1 MDQFLN
7 SIWSENNFP
16 AKAKLLQLAKEQR
29 PDVKAKDV
37 DTFLESQLSYQLLK
51 ETKNLKS
58 NLGHIVA
65 FHINEIWQIDLYD
78 LSRYETTNKK
88 FKYMF
93 AVMDVFSRFAYIIP
107 IKNKDIETTS
117 KALEEVLSYNKTAP
131 NLIMSD
137 NDSSFL
143 GGEFQKVLVK
153 HDIHHDPNAVGDH
166 NSLGIIDNFA
176 KRIKRIL
183 TAQFLQTKKTNW
195 IDIIQKIVR
204 MYNNA
209 PHSSLGGLTPAE
221 VMSGDDKDVN
231 AFIVMVNSFKSQ
243 FNGTATDLK
252 IGDKVRIKLSGDF
265 QKGTDP
271 RFSGKV
277 YSVKEIYGKN
287 IILDN
292 DKKYVRP
299 QLLQVPADSVSDERP
314 NTIQKAKK
322 AKKIR
327 QFLKSNDH
335 TVKPLPAQLIRR
347 SLPRKAKK
355 KNN

>member
-7 SIWSENNFP
+7 SIWSENNYP

-37 DTFLESQLSYQLLK
+37 DTFLEAQLSYQLLK

-88 FKYMF
+88 YKYMF

-183 TAQFLQTKKTNW
+183 TAHFLQTNKKNW
-195 IDIIQKIVR
+195 LDIYQKIVR
-204 MYNNA
+204 TYNHS
-209 PHSSLGGLTPAE
+209 PHSSLGGYSPAD
-221 VMSGDDKDVN
+221 VMSNDDALINEYILLINLYKAEMND
-231 AFIVMVNSFKSQ
+231 
-243 FNGTATDLK
+243 TATDLK
-252 IGDKVRIKLSGDF
+252 IGDSVRIKISDGFL
-265 QKGTDP
+265 KGTDP
-271 RFSGKV
+271 RYSGKV
-277 YSVKEIYGKN
+277 YKVKEIYGKN
-287 IILDN
+287 LILDN
-292 DKKYVRP
+292 DKKYIRA
-299 QLLQVPADSVSDERP
+299 QLLQVPANSVSNERP
-314 NTIQKAKK
+314 NIIQQAKTD
-322 AKKIR
+322 KKVK

-335 TVKPLPAQLIRR
+335 TMKPLPAQLIRR
-347 SLPRKAKK
+347 SLPRKAKE
-355 KNN
+355 KN

>member
-1 MDQFLN
+1 MEEFLN
-7 SIWSENNFP
+7 SIWSENNYP
-16 AKAKLLQLAKEQR
+16 AKVKLLKLAKEQR

-65 FHINEIWQIDLYD
+65 FHINEILQIDLYD

-88 FKYMF
+88 YKYMF

-137 NDSSFL
+137 NDSLFL

-153 HDIHHDPNAVGDH
+153 HDMHHDPNAVGDH

-299 QLLQVPADSVSDERP
+299 QLLQVPANSVSDEKP

-322 AKKIR
+322 AKKVR

-347 SLPRKAKK
+347 SLPRKAKE
-355 KNN
+355 KN

>member
-1 MDQFLN
+1 
-7 SIWSENNFP
+7 
-16 AKAKLLQLAKEQR
+16 
-29 PDVKAKDV
+29 
-37 DTFLESQLSYQLLK
+37 
-51 ETKNLKS
+51 
-58 NLGHIVA
+58 
-65 FHINEIWQIDLYD
+65 
-78 LSRYETTNKK
+78 
-88 FKYMF
+88 
-93 AVMDVFSRFAYIIP
+93 
-107 IKNKDIETTS
+107 
-117 KALEEVLSYNKTAP
+117 
-131 NLIMSD
+131 MSD

-143 GGEFQKVLVK
+143 GGEFQKLLVK
-153 HDIHHDPNAVGDH
+153 YDIHHDPNAVGDH

-204 MYNNA
+204 MYNYS

-221 VMSGDDKDVN
+221 IMSGEDKDAN
-231 AFIVMVNSFKSQ
+231 SFIVMVNSFKSQ
-243 FNGTATDLK
+243 FNGAATDLK
-252 IGDKVRIKLSGDF
+252 IGDKVRVKLSGDF

-271 RFSGKV
+271 RYSGKV
-277 YSVKEIYGKN
+277 HTVKEIYGKN

-322 AKKIR
+322 AKKVR

-347 SLPRKAKK
+347 SLPRKAKE
-355 KNN
+355 KN